1 MPLKLVIGNKNYSSW
16 SLRAWLL
23 LSAYDVSFETVR
35 IPLFEDTTKIEL
47 ARYTDAGKVPVLH
60 DGDIVVWDSLA
71 ICEYTSEQYLGGR
84 GWPADTVKRATARAC
99 SAEMHSGFSAIRTA
113 MPMNCRATGRRVAVT
128 GEIER
133 EVRRLDTLWSSLRR
147 RYSIDGPWLFGEFSI
162 ADCMFAPVASRFATY
177 GVELSDAGALYQ
189 QTLLEH
195 PHVRRWYAQATDE
208 KEVIDQA
215 ETGR

>member
-35 IPLFEDTTKIEL
+35 IPLFEDTTEIEL

-60 DGDIVVWDSLA
+60 DGDTVVWDSLA
-71 ICEYTSEQYLGGR
+71 ICEYISEQYLDGR
-84 GWPADTVKRATARAC
+84 GWPADTVKRAIARAC

-113 MPMNCRATGRRVAVT
+113 MPMNCRATGRRVAIT

-133 EVRRLDTLWSSLRR
+133 EVRRLDTLWSNLRR
-147 RYSIDGPWLFGEFSI
+147 RYSVDGPWLFGGFSI

-189 QTLLEH
+189 QTLLDH
-195 PHVRRWYAQATDE
+195 PHVRRWYAQAADE
-208 KEVIDQA
+208 KEIIEQA
-215 ETGR
+215 ETGK